1 MTSHAPVSALT
12 LAEQLLLLALDD
24 EKGVDT
30 TGFGAELDTGLAGA
44 VLLDL
49 AAAGCVHEDRGRLVA
64 VDCSPPDGPLAAD
77 ALAAIRVSSERWSAK
92 DWVSRAPRELE
103 RLRERVAEGLVSR
116 GILEEQRKRRF
127 GLVRATRYPVR
138 NPEPE
143 RGLRAALAQVLLGER
158 EPERREAML
167 IALLPPYDL
176 VEELVPKGRRR
187 EATERA
193 TEIAGRAP
201 IGAAVAASVRDAQAA
216 ATAAGGGGGAAAA
229 AAASAG
235 GG

>member
-1 MTSHAPVSALT
+1 M
-12 LAEQLLLLALDD
+12 
-24 EKGVDT
+24 
-30 TGFGAELDTGLAGA
+30 
-44 VLLDL
+44 
-49 AAAGCVHEDRGRLVA
+49 
-64 VDCSPPDGPLAAD
+64 
-77 ALAAIRVSSERWSAK
+77 
-92 DWVSRAPRELE
+92 
-103 RLRERVAEGLVSR
+103 
-116 GILEEQRKRRF
+116 
-127 GLVRATRYPVR
+127 R

-158 EPERREAML
+158 EPERHEAML
-167 IALLPPYDL
+167 IALLPPYGL